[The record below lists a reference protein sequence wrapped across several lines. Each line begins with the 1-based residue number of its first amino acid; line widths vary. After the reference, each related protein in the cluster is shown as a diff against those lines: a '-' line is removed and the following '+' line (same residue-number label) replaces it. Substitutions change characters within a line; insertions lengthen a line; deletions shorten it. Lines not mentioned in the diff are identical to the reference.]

1 MAFLNRTE
9 VADSGIGDVL
19 FAGVGST
26 AAGILAVLYEVATQP
41 QWQDQLH
48 LELNT
53 MGGNISPPSNSRL
66 STLPILQ
73 AVIKESLRLHPP
85 FAGPFER
92 VIGPGGESSI
102 PKLAPLPMGTRIWSS
117 QHVICRSAQIFESP
131 DDFRP
136 ERWLTSSQD
145 RLKQMDDAYFVFGRG
160 SRGCI
165 GKRLGLM
172 VIEQT
177 VAAVSVFLQL
187 CQDFMFFNLSCVSD
201 KAFRCYV
208 NGTYAADS
216 DVLKAVMHLKCNMT
230 SYSLAL
236 RPAGIP
242 KRKERGGEFSI

>member
-1 MAFLNRTE
+1 MALLDRIY
-9 VADSGIGDVL
+9 VANSGVGDVL
-19 FAGVGST
+19 FADVGST
-26 AAGILAVLYEVATQP
+26 AAGILAVLYEIATQP

-53 MGGNISPPSNSRL
+53 MGGNISPPSNSHL

-102 PKLAPLPMGTRIWSS
+102 PKLAPLPVGTRIWSS

-131 DDFRP
+131 DEFRP

-177 VAAVSVFLQL
+177 VAAVSIFLQP
-187 CQDFMFFNLSCVSD
+187 C
-201 KAFRCYV
+201 
-208 NGTYAADS
+208 
-216 DVLKAVMHLKCNMT
+216 
-230 SYSLAL
+230 
-236 RPAGIP
+236 
-242 KRKERGGEFSI
+242 